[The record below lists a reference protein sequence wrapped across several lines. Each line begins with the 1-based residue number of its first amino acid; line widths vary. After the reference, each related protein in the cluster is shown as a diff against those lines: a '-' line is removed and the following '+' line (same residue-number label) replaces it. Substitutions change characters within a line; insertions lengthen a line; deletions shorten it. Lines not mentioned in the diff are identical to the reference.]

1 MRNPNTVRNSIA
13 SPGLGFVQGVFM
25 SRPLSSCVISA
36 VVTFAMSF
44 VTCNAV
50 CAFFVA
56 AGFFV
61 VADNLTVMEFRNLV
75 WGEPWFWIAVCL
87 LAVVCYVTARL
98 PFFAPQQ
105 VGKK

>member
-1 MRNPNTVRNSIA
+1 
-13 SPGLGFVQGVFM
+13 M